1 MTDLTKINKELHA
14 MYQSTITHDAARTL
28 IDQGAQLVDVRHP
41 HEYKHSA
48 LPGSVNIPLPV
59 IQHAFKQLDK
69 DTPVLL
75 YCNSG
80 QRSGT
85 ARRLLKACGFNQ
97 VHNLGSQSNFTCN
110 EQE

>member
-1 MTDLTKINKELHA
+1 MTDLKKINKELHA
-14 MYQSTITHDAARTL
+14 MYQSTITHDAARAL

-41 HEYKHSA
+41 HEYEHSA

-59 IQHAFKQLDK
+59 IQQAYKQLDK

-75 YCNSG
+75 YCNTG

-85 ARRLLKACGFNQ
+85 ARRLLKACGFNN
-97 VHNLGSQSNFTCN
+97 VHNLGSRSGFTCN
-110 EQE
+110 KQK

>member
-1 MTDLTKINKELHA
+1 

-41 HEYKHSA
+41 HEYERSA

-59 IQHAFKQLDK
+59 IQQAYKQLDK

-75 YCNSG
+75 YCNTG

-85 ARRLLKACGFNQ
+85 ARRLLVACGFSR
-97 VHNLGSQSNFTCN
+97 VHNLGSHSFFSSSENNCTHN
-110 EQE
+110 KG

>member
-1 MTDLTKINKELHA
+1 
-14 MYQSTITHDAARTL
+14 MYRSTITHDAARIL

-41 HEYKHSA
+41 HEYERSA

-59 IQHAFKQLDK
+59 IQQAYKQLDR

-75 YCNSG
+75 YCNTG

-85 ARRLLKACGFNQ
+85 ARRLLEACGFNR
-97 VHNLGSQSNFTCN
+97 VHNLGSGSGFTGN

>member
-1 MTDLTKINKELHA
+1 
-14 MYQSTITHDAARTL
+14 MYRSTITHDAARIL

-41 HEYKHSA
+41 HEYERSA

-59 IQHAFKQLDK
+59 IQQAYKQLDK

-75 YCNSG
+75 YCNTG

-85 ARRLLKACGFNQ
+85 ARRLLEACGFNR
-97 VHNLGSQSNFTCN
+97 VHNLGSASSFIGN
-110 EQE
+110 EQ